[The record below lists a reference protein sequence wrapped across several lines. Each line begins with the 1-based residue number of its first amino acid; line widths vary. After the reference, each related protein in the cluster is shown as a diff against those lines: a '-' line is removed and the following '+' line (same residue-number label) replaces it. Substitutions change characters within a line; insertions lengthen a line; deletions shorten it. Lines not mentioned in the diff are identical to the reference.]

1 MLLLSVISAS
11 VARVWRYIN
20 SIIIIIIIIPI
31 PMPLFPLPRHIEHHS
46 HGIPVVPIPISTSM
60 STCQFGWTSI
70 LYNIFLVDS
79 FQHTDCNWFTSTV
92 VHVRTGQSLLTGQ
105 ENSSLMNSANNKSVF
120 CIIITISLFLYEKL
134 NLHYI
139 RKLQTASQRQTST
152 SESLLSYDKHYN
164 DSCIVK
170 VLNTAMSLTT
180 A

>member
-1 MLLLSVISAS
+1 MWVCGCGNTGLLSV
-11 VARVWRYIN
+11 
-20 SIIIIIIIIPI
+20 IPI

-120 CIIITISLFLYEKL
+120 LYNNNNKSVFIWKTKSSLYK
-134 NLHYI
+134 
-139 RKLQTASQRQTST
+139 KVTD
-152 SESLLSYDKHYN
+152 SESATDINKW
-164 DSCIVK
+164 V
-170 VLNTAMSLTT
+170 TAQLR
-180 A
+180 